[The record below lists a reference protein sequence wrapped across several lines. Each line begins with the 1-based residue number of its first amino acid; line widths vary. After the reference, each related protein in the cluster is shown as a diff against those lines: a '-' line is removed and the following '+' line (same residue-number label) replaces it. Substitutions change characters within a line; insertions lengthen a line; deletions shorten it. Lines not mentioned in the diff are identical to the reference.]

1 MSVQQGSAAKGLALV
16 LSFPISLVSHFI
28 VFPIAIWNH
37 NLLVGILALLAP
49 LLYIQTLK
57 FLGVVRSTK
66 GGKKPN
72 MRNRVIAHAFIIVF
86 GILLWNHLWWA
97 VLIAVVVFMA
107 LNTKIVTAKK
117 K

>member
-1 MSVQQGSAAKGLALV
+1 MSVQQGSAAKGLALF
-16 LSFPISLVSHFI
+16 LSFPVSLVSHFI

-37 NLLVGILALLAP
+37 NLLVGIIALLAP
-49 LLYIQTLK
+49 MVYIQTLK
-57 FLGVVRSTK
+57 FLGVVRATK

-72 MRNRVIAHAFIIVF
+72 LRSRIIGHAFIIVL
-86 GILLWNHLWWA
+86 GVLLWNHLWWA